1 MSIIEELLE
10 ELERVCKK
18 EDIPEK
24 AASIIKWFAEECM
37 TTSSRI
43 GSSELKAQVMRL
55 GKYIGEESDA

>member
-1 MSIIEELLE
+1 MSVIEDLLDE
-10 ELERVCKK
+10 VERVCEK
-18 EDIPEK
+18 EGISEK
-24 AASIIKWFAEECM
+24 ATSIIKWFAKECM